1 MAASCCFAFANQ
13 ASHAAEAVPT
23 SVDMDIASYPINTAS
38 GGQPLIMLML
48 GRDHSM
54 YYEAYNDLTD
64 LDEDG
69 GVDGVFTPHVV
80 YDGIFESNWCYTY
93 DSDAG
98 MFRMSSLASD
108 SVSYNGHKV
117 YKCDGSHWSGNF
129 LNYVTSSRMDIVKRI
144 LIGGQRFPNLPQCA
158 GYNVN
163 STQTLG
169 GQTNDGA
176 KQYQTCRDASG
187 FPILARQYIP
197 HDTHGWAKSYHKD
210 DINARCEKFHYS
222 CRLDFWAPVG
232 GDTSAMFGSVGR
244 QLLVVT
250 AKNIDD

>member
-1 MAASCCFAFANQ
+1 MNKLFFKVMAASCCFAFANQ

-108 SVSYNGHKV
+108 SDSYNGHKV

-129 LNYVTSSRMDIVKRI
+129 LNYVTSSRMEGLSSMR
-144 LIGGQRFPNLPQCA
+144 
-158 GYNVN
+158 
-163 STQTLG
+163 T
-169 GQTNDGA
+169 
-176 KQYQTCRDASG
+176 
-187 FPILARQYIP
+187 
-197 HDTHGWAKSYHKD
+197 
-210 DINARCEKFHYS
+210 
-222 CRLDFWAPVG
+222 
-232 GDTSAMFGSVGR
+232 M
-244 QLLVVT
+244 
-250 AKNIDD
+250 

>member
-158 GYNVN
+158 GYKVN
-163 STQTLG
+163 SKQTLG
-169 GQTNDGA
+169 GKTNDGA

-210 DINARCEKFHYS
+210 DINGMPDVRNSSTAVDS
-222 CRLDFWAPVG
+222 ISG
-232 GDTSAMFGSVGR
+232 
-244 QLLVVT
+244 LL
-250 AKNIDD
+250 